1 MSNLF
6 KPIDALQQQY
16 ASNYPTVFYLLV
28 VIVLLAIILFIA
40 NLFNKPAPKIKSLSS
55 KKQLI
60 QSDNQTFQ
68 GVFPFPIQQFNKDLL
83 KPVNDP
89 IFQKDVRYCYV
100 GDDELNQQLNPQIY
114 RINSDTKVKCAHFED
129 ASEGSFEDDVNFLWR
144 QNTNTFYKPKN
155 LNLPAVM
162 RNGVMSQDQLP
173 FTEKDTF
180 LQKLAS
186 RGDDEMVYNQIIRGN
201 QPLPKKVSKEVL
213 LV

>member
-1 MSNLF
+1 MDNLL
-6 KPIDALQQQY
+6 KPIDDLQKQHMP
-16 ASNYPTVFYLLV
+16 NYPTLFYFLL
-28 VIVLLAIILFIA
+28 VIVLLAIIFFIA
-40 NLFNKPAPKIKSLSS
+40 SLLSPAPTPKPKSRPIS
-55 KKQLI
+55 KPIITTL
-60 QSDNQTFQ
+60 
-68 GVFPFPIQQFNKDLL
+68 PFPVQQFNKDLL
-83 KPVNDP
+83 KPANDP

-129 ASEGSFEDDVNFLWR
+129 ASEGSFEDDINFLWR
-144 QNTNTFYKPKN
+144 QNTNTFYKPIN

-173 FTEKDTF
+173 FTEQDTF

-186 RGDDEMVYNQIIRGN
+186 RGDDEMVYNQIVRGN
-201 QPLPKKVSKEVL
+201 QPLPKKKSKEIL